1 MKIKMTMMMRIK
13 MTQTKRMMKMT
24 ILMMTRMIK
33 RMKRTTSKL
42 LNLIRKSIKLMTLID
57 CVRRD

>member
-42 LNLIRKSIKLMTLID
+42 LNLIRRSIKLMMLID